1 MIFFHTFQFS
11 VFNFLFSLY
20 ASWLSPLAFYL
31 YCSFFLMFLPIFCLV
46 QNNFHYL
53 ITDCN
58 INNYLCWQSN
68 LIPLLLLLERSSEEG
83 ALLLFL
89 VLHLHLLL
97 LLLLPSLQL
106 QSVHLL
112 HPPDLLWGSNRRRR
126 RGRRRRRRRRRAAQC
141 GEEARHGDGAPQQ
154 AGWLRLQPPSSSSVL
169 SGTSPAS
176 EGQRWVGLF
185 SCLLFHL

>member
-1 MIFFHTFQFS
+1 MSIFC
-11 VFNFLFSLY
+11 FLFMLLDFHHLRFISIVV
-20 ASWLSPLAFYL
+20 
-31 YCSFFLMFLPIFCLV
+31 FLMFLPKCCLV
-46 QNNFHYL
+46 QNNFYYL

-58 INNYLCWQSN
+58 INNYLCRQSN

-126 RGRRRRRRRRRAAQC
+126 WGRRRRRRRRGRRRRTAQC

-176 EGQRWVGLF
+176 EGQR
-185 SCLLFHL
+185 